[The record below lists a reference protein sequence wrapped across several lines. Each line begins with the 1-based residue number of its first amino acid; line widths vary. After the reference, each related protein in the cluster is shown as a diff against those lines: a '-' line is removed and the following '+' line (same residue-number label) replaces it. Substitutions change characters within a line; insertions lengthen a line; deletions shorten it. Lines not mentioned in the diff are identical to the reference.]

1 MAYTEAQNKATQ
13 RYQAKAYDRLPIRVK
28 KGESELIKAHAT
40 KQGESLNA
48 FVIRAIDETIQRDNE
63 KRGDPAD
70 EGE

>member
-28 KGESELIKAHAT
+28 KGECEIIKAHAT

-48 FVIRAIDETIQRDNE
+48 FVIRAIDEAMQRDNLSE
-63 KRGDPAD
+63 GDSNP
-70 EGE
+70 